1 MCNEVIELLALS
13 GKLLAQVSRI
23 LRLEQRNNVICERL
37 IASRCDM
44 DTAFC
49 ARAEH
54 AMVKFV
60 WVLVSSLL
68 AHALELVA
76 LDMVVTRTLNIIL
89 VFLQQAE
96 ALSVS
101 RLAALLVVAP
111 LDIISQRH
119 GGEKSI
125 PNLHCMIA

>member
-1 MCNEVIELLALS
+1 
-13 GKLLAQVSRI
+13 
-23 LRLEQRNNVICERL
+23 
-37 IASRCDM
+37 
-44 DTAFC
+44 
-49 ARAEH
+49 
-54 AMVKFV
+54 MVKFV
-60 WVLVSSLL
+60 WVLVGSLL

-76 LDMVVTRTLNIIL
+76 LNMVVARTLNIIL

-119 GGEKSI
+119 GGEKST
-125 PNLHCMIA
+125 PNSLHCMIA